1 MTPAH
6 NLALGFVFCTLLGLM
21 ISGSRQTDELTAMEK
36 EYCEMVDIWLADP
49 RPENQRDGWPDFN
62 NNYGALCAGRE

>member
-1 MTPAH
+1 MNGPALVIGFSF
-6 NLALGFVFCTLLGLM
+6 LALTLAGTIM
-21 ISGSRQTDELTAMEK
+21 GNKQPDELTAMEQ